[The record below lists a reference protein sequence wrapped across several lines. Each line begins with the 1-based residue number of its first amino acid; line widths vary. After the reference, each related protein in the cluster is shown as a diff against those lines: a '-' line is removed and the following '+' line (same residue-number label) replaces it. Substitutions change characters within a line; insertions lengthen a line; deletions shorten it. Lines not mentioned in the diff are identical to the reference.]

1 VRRRLLAAL
10 LAPSLLGAQEVVLRE
25 PGPEPVAS
33 IVRYAASQPHVLRTG
48 NGKLVLP
55 RDSVVT
61 TNLLVIGRP
70 TYLSSRVQGDVVVV
84 GGDLFLRTGSEISG
98 RAVAIG
104 GSVYRTFLGTV
115 GGSIESYRDDHYS
128 VVASPTRYEL
138 TYQGRGGDVR
148 APVFQ
153 LAGLYGVLFPTYDR
167 VDGLTLPVGALV
179 TLGDRDVEI
188 LPSIAYRSRL
198 GVVDPGVTL
207 TIAPERRVRLQAEV
221 GRTTRT
227 NERWIYSDLLNSAA
241 TLAFGNDTRN
251 YFRADGGTA
260 RVIVHA
266 ERAGVVVEP
275 FVAGRYEKVRPITAV
290 GNVWGFSGRESIEHL
305 ARPNPLVERG
315 EIGSGLLGAALVYRV
330 GTVQASLTAEGEQSF
345 HTPTGTSSFT
355 QLTLNGTIEFPTF
368 NLQRLRVEAHAV
380 ATAGDSTPRSRYAY
394 LGRVGTLPLM
404 ELLEQGGDQLVFV
417 ESRYRI
423 GIGQIVVPKLGSPT
437 VHLRHLMGAAGVNSL
452 PKLEQELGIGV
463 GISVIGFEATF
474 DAAGKRDARYGVFVA
489 FGQ

>member
-1 VRRRLLAAL
+1 VRHRLLAAL
-10 LAPSLLGAQEVVLRE
+10 LAPSVLGAQEVVLRE
-25 PGPEPVAS
+25 PGPERVAS
-33 IVRYAASQPHVLRTG
+33 IVRSVASRPHALRAGTG
-48 NGKLVLP
+48 RLVLP

-61 TNLLVIGRP
+61 TTLLVIGRP

-84 GGDLFLRTGSEISG
+84 GGDLFLRSGSEVSG

-104 GSVYRTFLGTV
+104 GGVYRTFLGTV

-128 VVASPTRYEL
+128 VVASPSRYEL
-138 TYQGRGGDVR
+138 SYQGRGQEDRPPIV
-148 APVFQ
+148 Q
-153 LAGLYGVLFPTYDR
+153 LAGLSGLLFPTYDR

-179 TLGDRDVEI
+179 TLGDRAVEI
-188 LPSIAYRSRL
+188 LPSVAYRSRL
-198 GVVDPGVTL
+198 GVVDPGVT
-207 TIAPERRVRLQAEV
+207 ISVAPERTVRLQAEV

-227 NERWIYSDLLNSAA
+227 NERWIYTDLLNSAT

-266 ERAGVVVEP
+266 ERAGIIVEP
-275 FVAGRYEKVRPITAV
+275 FVAGRFEKVSSITAA
-290 GNVWGFSGRESIEHL
+290 GNVWGFSGRESIEHM

-315 EIGSGLLGAALVYRV
+315 EIGSGLLGAALEYKV

-345 HTPTGTSSFT
+345 RTPAGTSSFT
-355 QLTLNGTIEFPTF
+355 QFTLNGRIEFPTF
-368 NLQRLRVEAHAV
+368 TLQRLRIDAHAV
-380 ATAGDSTPRSRYAY
+380 ATAGDSTPRARYAY
-394 LGRVGTLPLM
+394 LGRGGTLPLL

-423 GIGQIVVPKLGSPT
+423 GVAKVVVPKLGSPT
-437 VHLRHLMGAAGVNSL
+437 LHVRHLMGAAGVGSL
-452 PKLEQELGIGV
+452 PKLEQEIGFGV
-463 GISVIGFEATF
+463 GISVVGFEATF

-489 FGQ
+489 MGQ